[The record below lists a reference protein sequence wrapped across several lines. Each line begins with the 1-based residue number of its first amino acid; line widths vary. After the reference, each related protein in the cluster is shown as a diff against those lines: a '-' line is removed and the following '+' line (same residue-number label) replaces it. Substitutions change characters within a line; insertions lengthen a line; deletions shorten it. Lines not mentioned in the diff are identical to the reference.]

1 MPFDPTEA
9 IESLE
14 RSLGQVPTA
23 LLAVVFLAGPTLVW
37 LLYRFVVQPRTSRY
51 VGGQTDLYW
60 VCEGCRSANDVRA
73 ARCYRCGLDHR
84 AIEGDLQVVD
94 VDELVT
100 LAPDVVAAEADGQGA
115 GLPLTPLVLPPPP
128 VAPPPMPGTPPPPQA
143 VPTPQAV
150 PVGPGRDPGTG
161 GRAPVPVMDA
171 EAIAPKPASRKRAA
185 TKRSTG
191 TKTAGTKITGTKPA
205 TAKPA
210 TAKRTPAKRA
220 PAKAQG
226 SVAVADT
233 PVDDAAPDVPTEPVR

>member
-23 LLAVVFLAGPTLVW
+23 LLAVVFLAGPTLAW

-51 VGGQTDLYW
+51 IGGQTDLYW

-84 AIEGDLQVVD
+84 ALEGDLQVVD

-100 LAPDVVAAEADGQGA
+100 LAPDVVA
-115 GLPLTPLVLPPPP
+115 
-128 VAPPPMPGTPPPPQA
+128 PPPM
-143 VPTPQAV
+143 AV

-161 GRAPVPVMDA
+161 GRVPVPVMDA
-171 EAIAPKPASRKRAA
+171 EAIAPKPAGTRRAS
-185 TKRSTG
+185 TKRSTS
-191 TKTAGTKITGTKPA
+191 TRAA

-210 TAKRTPAKRA
+210 AAKPVAAKPAPTKR
-220 PAKAQG
+220 PTAKAQG

-233 PVDDAAPDVPTEPVR
+233 QVGDAAPDVPTEPVR